1 MGSSGL
7 FEPAPEEI
15 VEKSRDIILAAEGKR
30 ILEHHLALGPQ
41 KAVSY
46 LPINTIEN
54 VLHLTVPIYRSLIA
68 DGGHQSLLFADGECC
83 IGSGAIYAYSP
94 DDLGAVLFESRPI
107 LASNDWPT
115 SQIEFLKRVAAL
127 WVEPGSPILPVI
139 RRAFGET

>member
-1 MGSSGL
+1 
-7 FEPAPEEI
+7 
-15 VEKSRDIILAAEGKR
+15 
-30 ILEHHLALGPQ
+30 LGPQ

-54 VLHLTVPIYRSLIA
+54 VLHLTVPIYRSLVA

-127 WVEPGSPILPVI
+127 WVEPGSPVLPVI